1 MGAGESGL
9 RNAVAD
15 APNLGTNP
23 AGRPQKLIAGAL
35 CLVFG
40 LVALLTFSRAAS
52 PLQPMPGF
60 LASYQT
66 ALILCYVLTARIFFG
81 QFRRTGAIPVLSFA
95 AGALYTAA
103 IVLAQLLSFP
113 NIFSKEPILG
123 AGPDTTIWLWVFWH
137 LGPPLF
143 ALAAALF
150 GGDGLTPA
158 VKGVRARR
166 VARVTV
172 AVTILGVVLITYIV
186 GEHVALLPKLAD
198 GDDYR
203 LLTTTGTGPALAAL
217 VASVL
222 LLLCIRTQLRTVFQ
236 LWLAVSLALLFFD
249 IVITLAASARGTVG
263 WLTGHLEAL
272 AASFVILAIYAR
284 ELERLL
290 NRVRNIASD
299 AQQRGIE
306 LQQARDNLATALQA
320 AEMAEWQIDLKSGA
334 IRRSEQ
340 HDRIYGYDKLLPE
353 FTRETFF
360 RHLLPAD
367 MPQVESAFA
376 KARTTGLLELS
387 CRIKRATDKAV
398 RWIVL
403 RGRAYPDEDGRVR
416 TMAGVIMDVTDRHEI
431 EERLNQA
438 QKMEAIGQLTG
449 GVAHDFNNLL
459 TAIVGNLDMISRTP
473 GDTARVERL
482 ARTALQAASRGSDL
496 TQKLLAFARKQVVQ
510 PETVNPNHLLTDFR
524 DLLQRALGETID
536 LEIQLDPTLDPVR
549 LDPAQFQ
556 SAVLNLSVN
565 ARDAMAE
572 GGKLKIATRNMR
584 IGEESSAFPDARPG
598 AYVVVSISDSGAGME
613 EGTLARAFEP
623 FFTTKDVGSGTGLG
637 LSQVYGFCRQTGGF
651 ARIESVVGQGTT
663 VEMFLPRSAD
673 RPDRASGGLILPLRR
688 AADGEVILVVED
700 DPAVLEMAVESLTDL
715 GYQTL
720 TAEDAQ
726 SALSILRSNA
736 RIDILFSDVVMPGGM
751 NGVQLSVEAKRLRAE
766 LKVLLSSGYTG
777 AALGSAGLPNDM
789 PILTKPYG
797 REDLAKKLRMVLRR
811 E

>member
-1 MGAGESGL
+1 VKTLLSE
-9 RNAVAD
+9 
-15 APNLGTNP
+15 APQLGTNP
-23 AGRPQKLIAGAL
+23 TSRPQKLVAAAICFVFAVL
-35 CLVFG
+35 TLV
-40 LVALLTFSRAAS
+40 LLPRAAS
-52 PLQPMPGF
+52 SAEAMPGF
-60 LASYQT
+60 TASFQT

-95 AGALYTAA
+95 IGALYSAA

-113 NIFSKEPILG
+113 GIFAHGRLLG

-137 LGPPLF
+137 IGLPLS
-143 ALAAALF
+143 ALAPAYFAA
-150 GGDGLTPA
+150 DGLTPA
-158 VKGVRARR
+158 VKSENARR
-166 VARVTV
+166 VGKISV
-172 AVTILGVVLITYIV
+172 ALTILCVILITWLV
-186 GEHVALLPKLAD
+186 GEHAPLLPKLAD

-203 LLTTTGTGPALAAL
+203 LLTMTGIGPAVATLIAL
-217 VASVL
+217 VL
-222 LLLCIRTQLRTVFQ
+222 LLLCVRTRLHTMFQ
-236 LWLAVSLALLFFD
+236 LWLGVALALLFYD
-249 IVITLAASARGTVG
+249 CIITLAGSARGTVG
-263 WLTGHLEAL
+263 WVTGRLEAL
-272 AASFVILAIYAR
+272 AASLVILAVYAR

-290 NRVRNIASD
+290 NRVRLMASE

-306 LQQARDNLATALQA
+306 LHQARDNLANALQA
-320 AEMAEWQIDLKSGA
+320 ADMAEWQMDLKTG
-334 IRRSEQ
+334 IVHRGEQ
-340 HDRIYGYDKLLPE
+340 HDRIYGYDKLLRE

-360 RHLLPAD
+360 QHLLPAD
-367 MPQVESAFA
+367 MPHVESAFER
-376 KARTTGLLELS
+376 ARTTGLLELR
-387 CRIKRATDKAV
+387 CRIKRAKDKAV
-398 RWIVL
+398 RWIAL
-403 RGRAYPDEDGRVR
+403 RGRAYPDEDGRLR
-416 TMAGVIMDVTDRHEI
+416 TMSGVIMDVTDRHEI

-524 DLLQRALGETID
+524 DLLQRALGETIE
-536 LEIQLDPTLDPVR
+536 LETYLDPTLDPVR

-556 SAVLNLSVN
+556 SAVLNLCVN
-565 ARDAMAE
+565 ARDAMPE
-572 GGKLKIATRNMR
+572 GGKLKISTRNMR
-584 IGEESSAFPDARPG
+584 IGQESGTFPDTRPG
-598 AYVVVSISDSGAGME
+598 AYVVVSIADSGAGME

-623 FFTTKDVGSGTGLG
+623 FFTTKDIGSGTGLG
-637 LSQVYGFCRQTGGF
+637 LSQVYGFCRQAGGF
-651 ARIESVVGQGTT
+651 ARIASVVGQGTN
-663 VEMFLPRSAD
+663 VEMFLPRSTD
-673 RPDRASGGLILPLRR
+673 RADRASGGLILPLRR

-700 DPAVLEMAVESLTDL
+700 DPAVLEMALESLTDL

-751 NGVQLSVEAKRLRAE
+751 NGVQLSVEAKRLRPE

-777 AALGSAGLPNDM
+777 AALGSSGVPEDM
-789 PILTKPYG
+789 PILTKPYR
-797 REDLAKKLRMVLRR
+797 REDLAKKLRTVLSGD
-811 E
+811 